1 MINIFLTGEVG
12 IGKSTFIENVVALL
26 PDIVFGGFRTKSAA
40 PITDSAMLDVFI
52 ESAWAKMPHDAAHRV
67 GTRWG
72 DNRYTAYPDVFDSI
86 GAEILLSSPVS
97 TSLVLMDE
105 LGVME
110 SNAELFKSA
119 VIEVLNGPLCVLG
132 AIKPKQTDF
141 LDAIRSHERSIVFEV
156 TQHNRDTLHF
166 RIAKLLM
173 NELETDLR
181 ILK

>member
-1 MINIFLTGEVG
+1 MINVFLTGEVG
-12 IGKSTFIENVVALL
+12 IGKSTFINKILALL
-26 PDIVFGGFRTKSAA
+26 PNITYGGFRTVSAA

-52 ESAWAKMPHDAAHRV
+52 ESAWEKMPRDIAHRV

-86 GAEILLSSPVS
+86 GSDILVGSPKNAM
-97 TSLVLMDE
+97 LVLMDE

-110 SNAELFKSA
+110 SNAVLFKSA

-141 LDAIRSHERSIVFEV
+141 LDTIRSHERSIVFEV

-166 RIAKLLM
+166 RIAKLLQA
-173 NELETDLR
+173 ELDPDRR